1 MLIPKC
7 QASRTRLRSYRTL
20 WSVPHKSYDYT
31 QYNKVY
37 FRAIAF
43 AKYLSQTL
51 VTFFCPILLLFLYSV
66 FIFVCVF
73 SKTLDAVKG
82 ALRVIEGRRWVNI
95 VPSFLK
101 GSRVRGP
108 VVFCANLISWSGFQ
122 LERNST
128 TRQCVCFFES
138 DIETL
143 SSVEST
149 VADYH

>member
-1 MLIPKC
+1 
-7 QASRTRLRSYRTL
+7 
-20 WSVPHKSYDYT
+20 
-31 QYNKVY
+31 
-37 FRAIAF
+37 
-43 AKYLSQTL
+43 
-51 VTFFCPILLLFLYSV
+51 
-66 FIFVCVF
+66 
-73 SKTLDAVKG
+73 
-82 ALRVIEGRRWVNI
+82 VNI

-149 VADYH
+149 VADYHKNFDLGTPLPNESLKLFEPFIWGVLPREMNQYQRH